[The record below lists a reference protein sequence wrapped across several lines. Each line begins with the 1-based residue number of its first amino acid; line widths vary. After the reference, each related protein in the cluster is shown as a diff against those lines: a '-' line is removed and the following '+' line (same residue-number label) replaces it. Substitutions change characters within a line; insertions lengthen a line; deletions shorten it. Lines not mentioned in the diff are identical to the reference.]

1 MQNCP
6 CLGAFL
12 VREIRE
18 IFIEMIAIETIVEVR
33 NIMKKILSIVLIF
46 LLIAQQPVEAAK
58 AKSAKKRQRTQQTA
72 IVQTFPVPINKL
84 ANYKSLKKKMTDAE
98 FKQAYNVALEI
109 VKPIAEWSRE
119 EQIKGITCY
128 WRNMVYEGKVA
139 YTTDEPHYND
149 PYGYFVKGVASCA
162 GCTRATGLCLNIL
175 GIPYEHINE
184 NKWDHQWCRIKVDDQ
199 YWISDAFVFYYGP
212 EPAPRKHP
220 KI

>member
-1 MQNCP
+1 MKKT
-6 CLGAFL
+6 LSIFL
-12 VREIRE
+12 V
-18 IFIEMIAIETIVEVR
+18 
-33 NIMKKILSIVLIF
+33 ILLIF
-46 LLIAQQPVEAAK
+46 QQPAWAAK
-58 AKSAKKRQRTQQTA
+58 AKSVKRKHRTQQTQQ
-72 IVQTFPVPINKL
+72 VQQTQGTQQTALTQKFPVPINKL

-128 WRNMVYEGKVA
+128 LRNMVYEGKVA

-184 NKWDHQWCRIKVDDQ
+184 NKWDHQWCRIKVGDQ

>member
-1 MQNCP
+1 
-6 CLGAFL
+6 
-12 VREIRE
+12 
-18 IFIEMIAIETIVEVR
+18 
-33 NIMKKILSIVLIF
+33 MKKILSIVLLF
-46 LLIAQQPVEAAK
+46 LIIVQQPVEAAK
-58 AKSAKKRQRTQQTA
+58 AKSKKKQRTQQTA

-98 FKQAYNVALEI
+98 FKQAYDVALKI
-109 VKPIAEWSRE
+109 VTPIAEWSRE

-128 WRNMVYEGKVA
+128 LRNMVHEGKIM

-184 NKWDHQWCRIKVDDQ
+184 NKWEHQWCRIKVGDQ
-199 YWISDAFVFYYGP
+199 FWISDAFVFYYGP